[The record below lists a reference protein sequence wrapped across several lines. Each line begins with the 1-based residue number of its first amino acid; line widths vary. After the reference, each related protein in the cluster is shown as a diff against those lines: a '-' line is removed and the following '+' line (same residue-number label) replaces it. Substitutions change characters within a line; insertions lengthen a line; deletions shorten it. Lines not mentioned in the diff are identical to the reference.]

1 MPVIKS
7 DGSVYFRQKDK
18 KWVASIVI
26 GKKENGRPDRKVFY
40 GNSEREVKA
49 KLKAYKEEMARHDY
63 VNVIKTDVAT
73 FMRDW
78 LHNELAISLKPKS
91 YDTKEYVIEKL
102 VIPIIG
108 SIQVSSLTKDDIRR
122 MVKTLSKTYARST
135 VKKAYD
141 AVNQCFRKAIE
152 DQVLY
157 FNPCTGVNL
166 PREDDS
172 NTKEIRFFTQEE
184 MQRILDAA
192 DATYP
197 TGTNICRLGK
207 AIHLLYYTGMRAG
220 EAIALTW
227 DDIDLENKLIY
238 VSKNVVNVK
247 NRDVSD
253 DSEPRFISVVQKS
266 TKTKSGRRAVP
277 VSQKAESALMSL
289 KELNGE
295 HKYVLSTS
303 TGRPV
308 SIRSLEKMFH
318 GCQNRA
324 GVEPH
329 GTLHSLRHTFASRLL
344 ENGVDVKVVSE
355 ILGHKDITVTYNT
368 YIHIIQTT
376 KLKAVQQLDML

>member
-172 NTKEIRFFTQEE
+172 NTKEIRFFTAEE
-184 MQRILDAA
+184 MERILAAA
-192 DATYP
+192 DETYP
-197 TGTNICRLGK
+197 TGTPVCRLGK
-207 AIHLLYYTGMRAG
+207 AIHLIYYTGMRAG

-227 DDIDLENKLIY
+227 KDIDFENRLIY
-238 VSKNVVNVK
+238 INKNSVNVK
-247 NRDVSD
+247 NRNREDESQPKNINVIQNSA
-253 DSEPRFISVVQKS
+253 
-266 TKTKSGRRAVP
+266 KTFSSKRPVP
-277 VSQKAESALMSL
+277 MSQKAEAALRSL
-289 KELNGE
+289 RELNGDSL
-295 HKYVLSTS
+295 YVLATS
-303 TGRPV
+303 TGRPI
-308 SIRSLEKMFH
+308 SIRALEKMFH

-324 GVEPH
+324 NIEPH
-329 GTLHSLRHTFASRLL
+329 GTLHSLRHSFASRLI
-344 ENGVDVKVVSE
+344 EKKVDIKVISE
-355 ILGHKDITVTYNT
+355 ILGHKDVTVTYNT
-368 YIHIIQTT
+368 YVHIIQ
-376 KLKAVQQLDML
+376 AVKMQAVTQLDEI